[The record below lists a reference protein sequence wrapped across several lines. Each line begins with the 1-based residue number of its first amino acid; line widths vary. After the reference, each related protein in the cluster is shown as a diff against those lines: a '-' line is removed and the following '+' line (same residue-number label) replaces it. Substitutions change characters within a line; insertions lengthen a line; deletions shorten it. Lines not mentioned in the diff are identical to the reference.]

1 MVEPSGRRRALD
13 RWFDRMAERVARLPR
28 RAGLA
33 ATIAILAASGG
44 YGAVRGGHTDT
55 VIDFLRDVRDMAAN
69 AVGFNIAAVAL
80 TGQHHLNREE
90 ILATAGVTGRASL
103 LFFDVADAR
112 ARLKTNPWIAEATV
126 QKLLPDRLVISISER
141 APFALWQKE
150 GRVGVV
156 ADDGTVLEP
165 YVAAPYTR
173 LPLVV
178 GTGAELRAAEFL
190 RQLAG
195 FPELRNNVRAAVL
208 VAERRWNLWLTNGV
222 DVRLPEFDL
231 DKALAQLAALDRGGK
246 LSSRDITIIDL
257 RLPDR
262 VTVQL
267 SDAAAQA
274 RDEAAKKKQQKSK
287 GGNA

>member
-13 RWFDRMAERVARLPR
+13 RWFDRMAERIARLPR

-126 QKLLPDRLVISISER
+126 QKLLPDRLVISITER

-165 YVAAPYTR
+165 YVAAPYTK

-231 DKALAQLAALDRGGK
+231 DKALVQLAALDRGGK

-267 SDAAAQA
+267 SDVAAQA
-274 RDEAAKKKQQKSK
+274 RDEAAKKKQQKNK

>member
-1 MVEPSGRRRALD
+1 
-13 RWFDRMAERVARLPR
+13 
-28 RAGLA
+28 
-33 ATIAILAASGG
+33 
-44 YGAVRGGHTDT
+44 
-55 VIDFLRDVRDMAAN
+55 
-69 AVGFNIAAVAL
+69 
-80 TGQHHLNREE
+80 
-90 ILATAGVTGRASL
+90 
-103 LFFDVADAR
+103 
-112 ARLKTNPWIAEATV
+112 
-126 QKLLPDRLVISISER
+126 VISITER

-165 YVAAPYTR
+165 YVAAPYTK

-231 DKALAQLAALDRGGK
+231 DKALVQLAALDRGGK

-267 SDAAAQA
+267 SDVAAQA
-274 RDEAAKKKQQKSK
+274 RDEAAKKKQQKNK